1 MSALGPLPS
10 ALCLA
15 GLLAEVCRSRG
26 TEAPVSSLSR
36 APFAKRLAVLVGP
49 REGRGGGPSALQ
61 RALSLHVSSYGSD
74 LRGGLVWVLGF
85 GGSWFFWFFTFSATS
100 LGSGSH
106 FLFL

>member
-74 LRGGLVWVLGF
+74 LRGGLVWVLGEVGFF
-85 GGSWFFWFFTFSATS
+85 GFLPFLPLRWA
-100 LGSGSH
+100 LGPISSS
-106 FLFL
+106 